1 MVVPIYRSPLL
12 RKHTMSPPVT
22 LLPNATV
29 HPDDAVSGVANNKI
43 ESPRP
48 ESKPT
53 ETVEPAKSLQAPQQL
68 KAQTAVSLSFTF
80 DTLTQSLNIIM
91 TDKASGEVVRKI
103 SYKSLPSDVHKAEK
117 LNGLLLDQFA

>member
-1 MVVPIYRSPLL
+1 
-12 RKHTMSPPVT
+12 MSPPVT

-29 HPDDAVSGVANNKI
+29 HSDDAVSGVANNKI